1 MSKYYPGFGT
11 TRSSNLVDQQKEL
24 LEEMKRR
31 DGKEKELNDKIIKAL
46 YVEPKGTSTAQR
58 GEGK

>member
-11 TRSSNLVDQQKEL
+11 TRPYNEVDRQVELQAAMKLKE
-24 LEEMKRR
+24 
-31 DGKEKELNDKIIKAL
+31 EKEQALHDKIIKEL